1 MRCHNGSYQNF
12 NLKEAAVCRPDWSP
26 RGCRVDGIQSSRA
39 AEGRFG
45 FTPGYFRSA
54 SHTGNVS
61 PLGMNLQSY
70 PENFTTALPNNGK

>member
-1 MRCHNGSYQNF
+1 MSCHNGSYQNF
-12 NLKEAAVCRPDWSP
+12 NLKEATVCRPDWSP
-26 RGCRVDGIQSSRA
+26 RGRRVDEIQSSRA

-45 FTPGYFRSA
+45 FTPGHFRSA

-70 PENFTTALPNNGK
+70 PKDFTTALHDDGT